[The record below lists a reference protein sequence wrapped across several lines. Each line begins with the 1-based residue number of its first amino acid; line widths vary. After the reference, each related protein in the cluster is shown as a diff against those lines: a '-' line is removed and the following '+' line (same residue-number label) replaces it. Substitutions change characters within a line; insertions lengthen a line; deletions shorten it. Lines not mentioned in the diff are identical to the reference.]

1 MLPLSNWF
9 FITVSKPSNI
19 SRFGDSR
26 SFCTLPRHFRNGSL
40 STDEQS
46 VSCFYRRL
54 IVYQNYSP
62 LETIKQKKRKKKKS
76 LFSSTHIF
84 LAALFTE
91 IVYRKFCVTVRW
103 GGRKFMNYLWA
114 RW

>member
-1 MLPLSNWF
+1 MLPLSNLF

-26 SFCTLPRHFRNGSL
+26 SFCTLPRHFGNGSL

-62 LETIKQKKRKKKKS
+62 LKTKEKKKEKKS
-76 LFSSTHIF
+76 LFSSTHLF
-84 LAALFTE
+84 LAALFTK
-91 IVYRKFCVTVRW
+91 IFPRKFCFTVR
-103 GGRKFMNYLWA
+103 
-114 RW
+114 